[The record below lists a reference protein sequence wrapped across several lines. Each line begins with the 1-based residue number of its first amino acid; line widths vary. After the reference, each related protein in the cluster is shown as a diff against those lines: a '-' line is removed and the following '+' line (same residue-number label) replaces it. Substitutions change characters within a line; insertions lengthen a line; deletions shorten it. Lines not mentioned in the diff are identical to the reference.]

1 MNLYSFY
8 FTHRETD
15 AFFEG
20 SGVQDVQSNRGQF
33 HFETDLIYKSSL
45 YLSLSRFII
54 NISVVFFSHLKVKA
68 DLVLPKV
75 PTLRIT
81 LNIDDTPIVID
92 HTLTHHTRERYS

>member
-15 AFFEG
+15 DFFEA

-33 HFETDLIYKSSL
+33 HFKTD
-45 YLSLSRFII
+45 LSLSRFII
-54 NISVVFFSHLKVKA
+54 NISVVFFSHLKVKT